1 MKWTREQI
9 IRAILKREAAG
20 LPLSTGGD
28 QGVHPTLYQAGARA
42 FGSWCNA
49 VMAAGVSPDRVFT
62 HDRWPPS
69 RILAT
74 IRTLARRG
82 RPRRKALQRRYASLV
97 QAAARTFGSWP
108 KAVIAAGVDPIK
120 FRRVPLWT
128 KDRIIEA
135 ILVRVLKNEP
145 LGSTTVRPESLAEAA
160 ARFFGSW
167 GSALAAAGL
176 DPKRYMGAS
185 PHAGLAAIHEPPG
198 NAQAPVAW
206 VDENSPAPDRS
217 SQRWSREAVCQA
229 ILSRLREHRPMN
241 ASAVRIDD
249 KSLYWGSKKR
259 FGSWRD
265 ALRAAGLNP
274 ADFQQHGGRRRA
286 DAAASDG
293 NGGNRRLGHGAS

>member
-28 QGVHPTLYQAGARA
+28 QGVDSTLYQAGARV
-42 FGSWCNA
+42 FGSWRNA
-49 VMAAGVSPDRVFT
+49 VMAAGIPPNRVFA
-62 HDRWPPS
+62 HDRWPPA
-69 RILAT
+69 RILAA
-74 IRTLARRG
+74 IRTLARKG
-82 RPRRKALQRRYASLV
+82 RPRRNELQRRNASLV
-97 QAAARTFGSWP
+97 QAAARTYGSWP

-120 FRRVPLWT
+120 FRRVPPWT

-176 DPKRYMGAS
+176 DPKRYMRDS
-185 PHAGLAAIHEPPG
+185 PYAGLAAIGEDAAAGRPP
-198 NAQAPVAW
+198 
-206 VDENSPAPDRS
+206 
-217 SQRWSREAVCQA
+217 QRWSREAVCQA
-229 ILSRLREHRPMN
+229 ILARLRKQRSMN

-274 ADFQQHGGRRRA
+274 EEFQQHGGRRRA
-286 DAAASDG
+286 VSEPASDG
-293 NGGNRRLGHGAS
+293 SGGNRCLSHVTS

>member
-20 LPLSTGGD
+20 LPLSTGRG
-28 QGVHPTLYQAGARA
+28 QGVDAALYQAGARV
-42 FGSWCNA
+42 FGSWRNA
-49 VMAAGVSPDRVFT
+49 VMAAGIPANRVLT
-62 HDRWPPS
+62 HDQWSPA

-74 IRTLARRG
+74 IRSLARRG
-82 RPRRKALQRRYASLV
+82 RPRRREIQRRYASLMN
-97 QAAARTFGSWP
+97 AAARTYGSWRN
-108 KAVIAAGVDPIK
+108 AIIAAGVDPIK
-120 FRRVPLWT
+120 FRRVQPWT
-128 KDRIIEA
+128 QDRIIEA

-160 ARFFGSW
+160 ARIFGSW
-167 GSALAAAGL
+167 GSALSAAGL
-176 DPKRYMGAS
+176 DPKRYIGVS
-185 PHAGLAAIHEPPG
+185 PCGISDGTVSLTVKHPLAPSG
-198 NAQAPVAW
+198 Q
-206 VDENSPAPDRS
+206 

-229 ILSRLREHRPMN
+229 ILARLREHRPMN

-274 ADFQQHGGRRRA
+274 AEFQQHGGRRRA
-286 DAAASDG
+286 DMAASDS
-293 NGGNRRLGHGAS
+293 NGGNRRRGHGAS